1 MLEPGVALIGADFTI
16 DTSAVGVTGVVTVLL
31 LLLISGSLTPGG
43 KPIVAVFVMVPVA
56 PGETVP
62 LIVIMTLPPEG
73 KFGMLPLTLLP
84 TTLMFVGQTA
94 PVLALVQLAETPV
107 IAFGTI
113 SLKVV
118 PLAAEGPALLIR
130 IV

>member
-1 MLEPGVALIGADFTI
+1 LVGAVFTI

-31 LLLISGSLTPGG
+31 LLLGSGSLIPEGT
-43 KPIVAVFVMVPVA
+43 PIVAVLVMLPVA

-62 LIVIMTLPPEG
+62 LIVIVMLAPEG
-73 KFGMLPLTLLP
+73 KLGTLPLTVLP
-84 TTLMFVGQTA
+84 LILIFVGQTA
-94 PVLALVQLAETPV
+94 PAVALVQLAETPV
-107 IAFGTI
+107 MVLGTI